1 MADPYEF
8 TPAIGSSLTTTTT
21 NAAIGGLT
29 QNVVAGATYLFE
41 VHMYYQ
47 GSSTSAS
54 FSASMAGT
62 CTATMATYHVA
73 IQTNANGTSNH
84 QTHSAL
90 NPSASGASAAAAA
103 TTNYGCV
110 IRGSVKVSASGTL
123 TVQAK
128 HVTAACTVQAGAV
141 FTLRQVA

>member
-8 TPAIGSSLTTTTT
+8 TPAIGSSLTTTTS
-21 NAAIGGLT
+21 NQNIGGLT
-29 QNVVAGATYLFE
+29 QNVVTGATYLFE
-41 VHMYYQ
+41 VHFYYQ
-47 GSSTSAS
+47 GSTTSAS

-62 CTATMATYHVA
+62 CTATMVAYHVA

-84 QTHSAL
+84 QTHGAL
-90 NPSASGASAAAAA
+90 NPSASGSSAAAAA
-103 TTNYGCV
+103 TTNYACC
-110 IRGSVKVSASGTL
+110 IRGSIKVSASGTL

-128 HVTAACTVQAGAV
+128 HVTASCTVQAGGV